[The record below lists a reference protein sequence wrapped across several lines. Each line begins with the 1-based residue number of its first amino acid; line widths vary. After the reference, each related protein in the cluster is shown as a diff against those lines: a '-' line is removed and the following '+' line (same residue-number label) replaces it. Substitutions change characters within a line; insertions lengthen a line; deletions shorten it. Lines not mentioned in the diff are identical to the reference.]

1 MAALAVVERG
11 GRGEGREGGGGR
23 GKGAARQ
30 RAGRRKQSGWRP
42 MYFCPHCGNM
52 LQLEVSHMARTR
64 LIAPFLS
71 RSFPQPRPPRTFPT
85 LENSSLPLA
94 IPQNMSGLRFFCQTC
109 PYIHRLAAKVRAAE
123 LSRSS
128 YTGISSAILLP
139 AGRV

>member
-1 MAALAVVERG
+1 VPVH
-11 GRGEGREGGGGR
+11 
-23 GKGAARQ
+23 GAARQ

-52 LQLEVSHMARTR
+52 LQLE
-64 LIAPFLS
+64 
-71 RSFPQPRPPRTFPT
+71 
-85 LENSSLPLA
+85 
-94 IPQNMSGLRFFCQTC
+94 NMSGLRFFCQTC